1 MYSPVMDL
9 PSLIHLAGGLRGCD
23 KLFSASP
30 LTSFVIN
37 VLYSSESSG
46 ELLKYARVIL
56 TPLDGAYDYDSGHVI
71 LIYMEV

>member
-1 MYSPVMDL
+1 MTS
-9 PSLIHLAGGLRGCD
+9 S
-23 KLFSASP
+23 SASP

-71 LIYMEV
+71 LIHMEV